1 MGKIMK
7 KGRVVIL
14 TSGRQA
20 GKKAVIVT
28 NNDLGSK
35 KTRTFAH
42 ALVVGVERPP
52 RQVTKRMTSKKFD
65 RKCRMKPFVKF
76 VNYNHMM
83 PTRFVLKDDL
93 EFKNVVSEEKFAPKD
108 SATYRKT
115 IKKDIKKM
123 LQARY
128 LAPEA
133 SQEKQSAVDF
143 LFKKLRF

>member
-14 TSGRQA
+14 TSGRMA
-20 GKKAVIVT
+20 GKKAVIVKQ
-28 NNDLGSK
+28 NDDGK
-35 KTRTFAH
+35 KDRKFAH
-42 ALVVGVERPP
+42 ALVVGIERPP
-52 RQVTKRMTSKKFD
+52 RRVTKRMSKKKFD
-65 RKCRMKPFVKF
+65 RKSKMKPFVKF

-93 EFKNVVSEEKFAPKD
+93 EFKNVVTEEKVAAGGD
-108 SATYRKT
+108 QRKT
-115 IKKDIKKM
+115 MKKELKKQ

-128 LAPEA
+128 LAPEGA
-133 SQEKQSAVDF
+133 GEKQSMVDF